1 MKLRTLL
8 IMGLVLI
15 ALGTVYYFSSR
26 PEPVPEPEPR
36 PFVWSVETD
45 ELRNMAISLP
55 PQGKSQA
62 WVVHDDKYWYFDE
75 PGGPKVDMKRWGG
88 GIPLLLSGPAADRLI
103 TEESTNEQLEIYGL
117 AEPAMEIAIGLE
129 NGDTFNIEVGDVTPG
144 GQTYYVK
151 LANSRHVYTVDYS
164 WYDVFER
171 LVLDPPYPKT
181 PAE

>member
-88 GIPLLLSGPAADRLI
+88 GVPLLMSGPGADRII
-103 TEESTNEQLEIYGL
+103 TSEPTDEQLVAYGL
-117 AEPAMEIAIGLE
+117 KNPRMTIHLVLKDERII
-129 NGDTFNIEVGDVTPG
+129 DIEVGDATPTG
-144 GQTYYVK
+144 GAYYVR
-151 LANSRHVYTVDYS
+151 LIDSRVVYTVDYT
-164 WYDVFER
+164 WYEVLEG
-171 LVLDPPYPKT
+171 LVLRPPYPE
-181 PAE
+181 PAGK